1 MTNAVYP
8 KAKELMLGAG
18 LNLMSATVKAM
29 LVDTAAYTYS
39 AAHQYLSDVAGGARV
54 GTAQTLTSKSVT
66 GGVFDAADPTW
77 SGISGAPSIE
87 ALVIYV
93 DTGTEST
100 SPLLLFIDVA
110 TGLPISSGATGGT
123 VTWDNGVNKIFTV

>member
-18 LNLMSATVKAM
+18 LNLLSATVKVM
-29 LVDTAAYTYS
+29 LVDTSAYTYS
-39 AAHQYLSDVAGGARV
+39 AAHQYLSDVPAGARV
-54 GTAQTLTSKSVT
+54 GTAQTLGSKSIT
-66 GGVFDAADPTW
+66 GGVFDAADATW
-77 SGISGAPSIE
+77 SGLSGAPSIE
-87 ALVIYV
+87 ALVIYI

-100 SPLLLFIDVA
+100 SPLVAYIDVA

-123 VTWDNGVNKIFTV
+123 VTWDNGANKILAV

>member
-18 LNLMSATVKAM
+18 LNLVSGTVKVM

-39 AAHQYLSDVAGGARV
+39 SAHQYLSDVAAGARV
-54 GTAQTLTSKSVT
+54 GTAQTLASKTVT
-66 GGVFDAADPTW
+66 NGVFDAADPSW
-77 SGISGAPSIE
+77 SGLSGAPSIE

-100 SPLLLFIDVA
+100 SPLVAYIDTA

-123 VTWDNGVNKIFTV
+123 VTWDNGSNRIFAV